1 MSDTN
6 VPDSWARLIGRLQIR
21 LPVVHDEL
29 LYDLN
34 MRLKALERNATDSA
48 PKPIS
53 DFAATVTDAYLRSV
67 FDRAGGSISG
77 LRAVYD
83 LRFEDTPIFELVDS
97 VAVIIARFS
106 SEARDG
112 PVSAK
117 PVAREVIHAVADWLA
132 EDAADGSPFLI
143 AANALREGADQ

>member
-21 LPVVHDEL
+21 LPIVHDEL

-48 PKPIS
+48 PKPKS
-53 DFAATVTDAYLRSV
+53 DVAAIVTDAYLRSV

-106 SEARDG
+106 SEARNG
-112 PVSAK
+112 QCAK